1 MLTEIVKLIEDERA
15 RQDAKHGGKAMDSK
29 RTAGDWAHYVHKQAL
44 TLHDVQTSDQFK
56 KQATKIAALGV
67 AMLELVCRD
76 SPADH
81 TYEAK
86 PIVVDKT
93 GSYRCRN
100 GLVVEVTELNNAGD
114 FPVDF
119 PVRGVE
125 GSEFEYDQDL
135 IEDLDFEVT
144 DSDTLVVNTRE
155 FEAE

>member
-1 MLTEIVKLIEDERA
+1 MLVEIVKLIEDERS
-15 RQDAKHGGKAMDSK
+15 RQDVKHGGKVMDSK

-44 TLHDVQTSDQFK
+44 VLHDVQTADQFK

-86 PIVVDKT
+86 PIVIDKL
-93 GSYRCRN
+93 GMWRSRFGR
-100 GLVVEVTELNNAGD
+100 VVEITKLYHVG
-114 FPVDF
+114 DF

-125 GSEFEYDQDL
+125 KGVGSFSWTRYGGFLLENPHELDLVEYIGPVQGG
-135 IEDLDFEVT
+135 T
-144 DSDTLVVNTRE
+144 K
-155 FEAE
+155 